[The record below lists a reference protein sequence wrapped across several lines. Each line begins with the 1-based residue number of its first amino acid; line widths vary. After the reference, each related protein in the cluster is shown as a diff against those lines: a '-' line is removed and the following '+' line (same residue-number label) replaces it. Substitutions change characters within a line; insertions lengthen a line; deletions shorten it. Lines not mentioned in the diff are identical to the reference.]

1 NDTHSPSS
9 LSESGDFGGRYE
21 PFVDEEE
28 SGEGFRRPQCVQN
41 AFRGIRAFD
50 HDIGLSLL
58 DLSLHHLFRVY
69 RPSFDNHGHD
79 LVVDCSRVDIGH
91 LKRAYPARHGTFLT
105 HNREVASFARCL
117 QSHREDA
124 LSLKS
129 VSHVFDGNGCNG
141 PKSGM
146 RGGVPTT
153 ESRACALGSRP
164 SPPENFGVYHPSRPR
179 EVIPQLAGLTEL
191 VLGDRSHVAFHQPS
205 MTPKNIRTRPLSE
218 PQERRLLAYL
228 DEKYREIHQDYGK
241 RHEPTSKLPTL
252 RAYLDAMRSTACR
265 PVRDAPDITFV
276 TLTNTVMEDAPGY
289 PPDSTDLVTLL
300 KWLDLL
306 DHGWLSVLCMQ
317 AWDPVRGEGV
327 DLPQHLLEK
336 TPPATQTDRTRVHS
350 LLVTGTSTLEDWMEE
365 RRRTTRTASTLT
377 RLRELE
383 PDEGGDEEELLAR
396 LPSWDSGAGGLDG
409 DADGLNEAEWVRKV
423 VTTTWRK
430 QCMIIADHSTPEL
443 LVKSRDGELLRVVV
457 HHRGPSKPALEIF
470 GTSALGRW
478 IEVEVIID
486 TVSSKPTAL
495 PDASVAAVARTSELE
510 QVFQR
515 EVSSWVNKVG
525 LRQRL
530 LRFGIPQRELPGL
543 LAAFTRDVENGNA
556 LRFEEKTSAQL
567 ARLSHD
573 VSSPSKRIAIDQ
585 ALTSLLYTWATDP
598 RHQKTVKSAVSK
610 ETLDRMVHL
619 PVART
624 MRRKLVLH
632 VGPTNSG
639 KTHTALRTLAAS
651 RVGAYGGP
659 LRLLAHE
666 IYQRLNT
673 GQIVPLGAE
682 ATEYS
687 KWTRRAG
694 TRMRLKHGNA
704 LFARP
709 CSLLTGDE
717 RRVTEGATLCSCTV
731 EMLSLERRYDV
742 VVIDE
747 IQMIAD
753 SQRGHAWTAA
763 VLGVAADELH
773 MCGEERAVPIIEALA
788 EITGDELV
796 INRYQRLSPLVVAP
810 RSLDAT

>member
-1 NDTHSPSS
+1 MQ
-9 LSESGDFGGRYE
+9 R
-21 PFVDEEE
+21 
-28 SGEGFRRPQCVQN
+28 
-41 AFRGIRAFD
+41 
-50 HDIGLSLL
+50 
-58 DLSLHHLFRVY
+58 HLFRLLSP
-69 RPSFDNHGHD
+69 RPGPFISWTCQRLFIRNHFTA
-79 LVVDCSRVDIGH
+79 LT
-91 LKRAYPARHGTFLT
+91 PAH
-105 HNREVASFARCL
+105 
-117 QSHREDA
+117 QS
-124 LSLKS
+124 
-129 VSHVFDGNGCNG
+129 
-141 PKSGM
+141 
-146 RGGVPTT
+146 
-153 ESRACALGSRP
+153 
-164 SPPENFGVYHPSRPR
+164 
-179 EVIPQLAGLTEL
+179 
-191 VLGDRSHVAFHQPS
+191 
-205 MTPKNIRTRPLSE
+205 
-218 PQERRLLAYL
+218 
-228 DEKYREIHQDYGK
+228 
-241 RHEPTSKLPTL
+241 
-252 RAYLDAMRSTACR
+252 
-265 PVRDAPDITFV
+265 
-276 TLTNTVMEDAPGY
+276 
-289 PPDSTDLVTLL
+289 
-300 KWLDLL
+300 
-306 DHGWLSVLCMQ
+306 
-317 AWDPVRGEGV
+317 
-327 DLPQHLLEK
+327 
-336 TPPATQTDRTRVHS
+336 
-350 LLVTGTSTLEDWMEE
+350 
-365 RRRTTRTASTLT
+365 
-377 RLRELE
+377 
-383 PDEGGDEEELLAR
+383 
-396 LPSWDSGAGGLDG
+396 
-409 DADGLNEAEWVRKV
+409 
-423 VTTTWRK
+423 
-430 QCMIIADHSTPEL
+430 
-443 LVKSRDGELLRVVV
+443 
-457 HHRGPSKPALEIF
+457 
-470 GTSALGRW
+470 
-478 IEVEVIID
+478 
-486 TVSSKPTAL
+486 SSKPTAL

-610 ETLDRMVHL
+610 ETLDRMVHVRTVVDFTRIADSF

-682 ATEYS
+682 DTEHS
-687 KWTRRAG
+687 EVDETSNFDVQVPG
-694 TRMRLKHGNA
+694 TPHAVLKHGNA

-810 RSLDAT
+810 RSLERDLTQIRKGDCIVTFSRTSIFNLKREIEEKTGLRCAVVYGRLPPEIRAEQAARFNDPKSEFDVLVASDAVGMGLNLKIQRIIFETMSKWDGWMEVPLEASQVKQIAGRAGRYGMGAESGIVTTLEPSDLPLLKAAMDTKPESLRYARVGFISSTIMDLFAALPRDSTATTARDALLFCSVVPPSMAVMDPSSKEAEAMSYVDSFGQDLASAERALLLQCPFPNMDDRCKAVLGEMFRTYRDRLSVDLRKILLDSGMLEFLEQVLAAKQANKVLSRPRQDLAGLESLHSVLTIYAWLSLRHAIAFHAYDLAVALRKATQEAMDYCLQNSSVSSSSTRRPDRSSSFRTHLFRGPFVSQKLSKARA